1 MARSKYTEVE
11 REIING
17 IAKNLKKY
25 LELRGFNQTELSEK
39 TGLSTSAISDY
50 VNGRTMCSPGN
61 LQKMAD
67 ALGVQKSDIDSSSFK
82 KAKNNVVPVIGT
94 ICAGDGML
102 AQQHIEDYVYYP
114 IRDQQPDFALKVKG
128 DSMIGAGIES
138 GDIVFLRYAQ
148 WADYNGQIVAVLINN
163 DEEGTLKRIKWSE
176 ESPLIQLIPENKNY
190 KTIEILPSQIRVCG
204 AYMGHFKQEV
214 NIKTAKE
221 NSSKYDPMIRVV
233 KS

>member
-25 LELRGFNQTELSEK
+25 LDLRGMSQTELSQK

-50 VNGRTMCSPGN
+50 VNARTMCSPGN
-61 LQKMAD
+61 LQKMSD
-67 ALGVQKSDIDSSSFK
+67 VLGVQKSDIDSSSFK
-82 KAKNNVVPVIGT
+82 KAKNNIVPVIGT

-102 AQQHIEDYVYYP
+102 AEQQIEDYVYYP
-114 IRDQQPDFALKVKG
+114 IRNQQPDFALRVKG
-128 DSMIGAGIES
+128 DSMIGSGIES

-148 WADYNGQIVAVLINN
+148 WADYNGQIVAVLINS

-176 ESPLIQLIPENKNY
+176 ESPLVQLIPENSHY
-190 KTIEILPSQIRVCG
+190 KTIEALPSQIRVCG
-204 AYMGHFKQEV
+204 VYMGHFKQEM
-214 NIKTAKE
+214 NNKATIDNSAKYE
-221 NSSKYDPMIRVV
+221 PMIKII